1 MKKYIKGKGHSA
13 LKVAIRN
20 FKTLSRSQFIINEE
34 FIYTIKLRYK
44 AICDLNRELPLY
56 YALETILSE
65 LSDILELSGFIVIK
79 DNELNA
85 IEKPTKT
92 ITIIDFY
99 RYSTT
104 ILDYIKSSNIDS
116 LALST
121 FKKRANL
128 SRSPNLSGSPSIS
141 AANSNT
147 NNNTTLINK
156 PLKGVST
163 EEYIKKWLAHKLER
177 SDNGNCTYYSKRRH
191 GVSKCFYLYPNLRFL
206 D

>member
-1 MKKYIKGKGHSA
+1 LKKHIKGEGYSA
-13 LKVAIRN
+13 LKAAIRS
-20 FKTLSRSQFIINEE
+20 FKKLSRSQFTTNKD

-44 AICDLNRELPLY
+44 AVYNLNRELPLY

-85 IEKPTKT
+85 IEKPAKT

-104 ILDYIKSSNIDS
+104 ILDYIKSSNTDS

-121 FKKRANL
+121 LKKRITNP
-128 SRSPNLSGSPSIS
+128 SRSLSTPVS
-141 AANSNT
+141 NSNT
-147 NNNTTLINK
+147 NNNNTTLTNK
-156 PLKGVST
+156 PPKGVSA
-163 EEYIKKWLAHKLER
+163 EEYIRKWLAHKPER
-177 SDNGNCTYYSKRRH
+177 SDNGNCSYYGKRH
-191 GVSKCFYLYPNLRFL
+191 GVSRYFYLYPKLRYL
-206 D
+206 G